1 MEVKI
6 SAKDV
11 KVLRDITGAG
21 MMDCKKALV
30 ESGGDH
36 EGAIEYLRK
45 KGAKLANKRADR
57 DAKEGVVI
65 ALISDDKKKGIIA
78 KLSCETDFVALNEDF
93 QAMAKKIAA
102 TCLDAFAPNLEAAL
116 ALPFG
121 DLNIGDSIT
130 EYVGVIGEKVELKEY
145 AVLEGEMLV
154 SYIHAGF
161 KAGVLVALS
170 KADDSFEGPGKDVA
184 MQAAAMKPI
193 ALDKDDVDQAV
204 IDKEIE
210 IAKEVIR
217 AEGKPEAMIEKIAM
231 GKLNRFYK
239 DFTLVNQ
246 MFVKDNKKTVA
257 QYLTSVDKDLKAT
270 GFKHI
275 ALG

>member
-11 KVLRDITGAG
+11 KALRDITGAG

-45 KGAKLANKRADR
+45 KGQKLANKRADR
-57 DAKEGVVI
+57 EAKEGVVI
-65 ALISDDKKKGIIA
+65 AKISADKKRGVVA
-78 KLSCETDFVALNEDF
+78 KVSCETDFVAMNEDF
-93 QAMAKKIAA
+93 IAFADKIA
-102 TCLDAFAPNLEAAL
+102 TICLDNFAPTLEAAL
-116 ALPFG
+116 ALPF
-121 DLNIGDSIT
+121 DDITIGEKII
-130 EYVGVIGEKVELKEY
+130 EQVGVIGEKVELKDY

-154 SYIHAGF
+154 SYIHAGY
-161 KAGVLVALS
+161 KAGVIVALN
-170 KADDSFEGPGKDVA
+170 KANADFEAAGKDVA
-184 MQAAAMKPI
+184 MQVAAMKPI
-193 ALDKDDVDQAV
+193 ALDKGDVDQSV

-217 AEGKPEAMIEKIAM
+217 NEGKPEAMVEKIAM

-246 MFVKDNKKTVA
+246 IFVKDNKKTVA
-257 QYLTSVDKDLKAT
+257 QFLDSVEKGLAAT

-275 ALG
+275 TLG